1 LSSIVDKRYRIEARQ
16 FPSTRLLA
24 VISKRQASDPAAI
37 WSTIDNRVAD
47 SVRAWQDQPEQ

>member
-24 VISKRQASDPAAI
+24 VISKRQASGPAAI